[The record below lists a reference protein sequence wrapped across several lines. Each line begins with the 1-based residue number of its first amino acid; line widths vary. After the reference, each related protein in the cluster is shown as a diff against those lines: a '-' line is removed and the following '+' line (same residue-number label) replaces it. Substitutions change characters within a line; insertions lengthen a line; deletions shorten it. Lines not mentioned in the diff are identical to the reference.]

1 MNKLEKI
8 ILEEFKK
15 KVIRQFPDAELILY
29 GSRARGDSSPESDM
43 DILVILNDSPQDADC
58 EYISH
63 CAWETGY
70 KEGIVIVPIT
80 VSRQEWENGAFSSSL
95 LAMAVM
101 EEGIKI

>member
-1 MNKLEKI
+1 MNKLEKS
-8 ILEEFKK
+8 ILKEFKK
-15 KVIRQFPDAELILY
+15 KVMKQFSDAELILY
-29 GSRARGDSSPESDM
+29 GSRARGDASPESDM
-43 DILVILNDSPQDADC
+43 DILVILNDLLQESDC
-58 EYISH
+58 EYVSH

-101 EEGIKI
+101 AEGIKI